1 MLYVKPIRVMQ
12 ITHDLAI
19 GGLQQ
24 VVVNICRNINRDR
37 FSVSVLCL
45 RAGGEL
51 VSELEEIGIPVLML
65 PQKRYG
71 TDYFSFLKVASI
83 LRREK
88 TEVIHTHNKQ
98 PFIDGTLGG
107 IIARSRTIVHTD
119 HGRIFPDKRRYAFA
133 EWVMSHFVYRI
144 ASVSNKTREDL
155 IRYEKIRRKKIITVP
170 NGVDERLFETCTD
183 PEAKKREL
191 GISGRYPILG
201 IGARLVKEKGIDYLL
216 GAVSELRKHY
226 PGILLIIAG
235 TGPYEDTLK
244 NGASELEITDHVAFV
259 GARMDMP
266 ELLSVFDV
274 YVLPSLSEGMPL
286 ALLEAMAAGCPIVA
300 TNVGGVPDIITD
312 GYNGTLVEPRDSYAL
327 AKAIL
332 DIMRDDEQRERFR
345 ERSRFL
351 YEQHYSATAMTK
363 IYESLYL
370 RGNP

>member
-1 MLYVKPIRVMQ
+1 MEPIRVMQ

-24 VVVNICRNINRDR
+24 VVVSICRNIDRDR

-45 RAGGEL
+45 RAKGDL
-51 VSELEEIGIPVLML
+51 APELERMGVPVLML

-107 IIARSRTIVHTD
+107 MIARSRTVVHTD
-119 HGRIFPDKRRYAFA
+119 HGRTFPDKRRYLFT
-133 EWVMSHFVYRI
+133 EWVLSHFVYKI
-144 ASVSNKTREDL
+144 AAVSDKTGEDL
-155 IRYEKIRRKKIITVP
+155 IRYEKIRREKIITVP
-170 NGVDERLFETCTD
+170 NGIDGRLLETHID
-183 PEAKKREL
+183 PQVKKKEL

-201 IGARLVKEKGIDYLL
+201 IGARLVRVKGIEYLL
-216 GAVSELRKHY
+216 GAVSTLRKHY
-226 PGILLIIAG
+226 PRILLVIAG
-235 TGPYEDTLK
+235 TGPWEETLRRTA
-244 NGASELEITDHVAFV
+244 GELGVEDHVAFV

-266 ELLSVFDV
+266 ELLNMFDL

-300 TNVGGVPDIITD
+300 TNVGGIPDIITD
-312 GYNGTLVEPRDSYAL
+312 GYNGTLVEPHDRDAL

-332 DIMRDDEQRERFR
+332 DVVESGEKRSRFR
-345 ERSRFL
+345 ERGRLL
-351 YEQHYSATAMTK
+351 YEERYSAAAMTRS
-363 IYESLYL
+363 YERLYL
-370 RGNP
+370 RENP